1 VIVKVGRGPRKREIT
16 VPVSYVIEVTSAAGE
31 LGLTRRE
38 LETFPS
44 YEARVRSGNYPPPVL
59 EQLGMLPT
67 SRATKGYMVLRQR
80 SVPDQAAEVRKG
92 MPVRDSHG
100 RAIGT
105 VSNLI
110 VNRAHRQITHVIIRR
125 ARRARDL
132 RTVPAGLV
140 AAVKDGAAYLGIPF
154 RRADGLEVYEPEG

>member
-1 VIVKVGRGPRKREIT
+1 
-16 VPVSYVIEVTSAAGE
+16 
-31 LGLTRRE
+31 
-38 LETFPS
+38 
-44 YEARVRSGNYPPPVL
+44 
-59 EQLGMLPT
+59 
-67 SRATKGYMVLRQR
+67 MVLRQR
-80 SVPDQAAEVRKG
+80 SVPDHAAEVRKG

-110 VNRAHRQITHVIIRR
+110 VNRAHRQVTHVIIRR
-125 ARRARDL
+125 ARRTRDL

-154 RRADGLEVYEPEG
+154 RRADGLEVYEPER